1 MPATSLPDRI
11 AHPAIHASMRD
22 GVWHVDAATPLAPYP
37 PRLTD
42 RLAAGARDHPER
54 TLVAQRNATGGWERL
69 SYAQALAGARRI
81 GQALRARGLGPER
94 PLVILSGNDLQHF
107 QLALG
112 AMYAGV
118 PYAPLS
124 PAYALAAAG
133 FTRLRQMIDL
143 LTPGAIYA
151 GDGAAF
157 GAAIGAVLPAGCE
170 WIADTPGARPA
181 TPFASLL
188 ATVPGDIDA
197 AMAQTGPD
205 TIVKFLFTS
214 GSTGAGAP
222 KAVITTQR
230 MLCSNQQML
239 LQTFPFL
246 GAIPPVLVD
255 WLPWSHTF
263 GGSHNAGIAL
273 YNGGTLHIDGG
284 KPMPD
289 AFGTTIANL
298 REIAPTLHFNV
309 PRGWDMLA
317 TALEQDAQLR
327 YTFFSRTELLFCAGA
342 ALAPAVW
349 ARLQA
354 LAHAERGA
362 PVRIMAGLGMTETAP
377 GCLFGT
383 GPSQEPGYVG
393 VPAPGCRVKLVPVQ
407 GKYEAC
413 FAGPHVT
420 PGYWRDPVRTAA
432 AFDADGYYRTGDA
445 LRFADPAR
453 PALGFLFDGRL
464 AEDFKL
470 DSGTWVGTTALRA
483 RILAHGAPCVADAVI
498 AGSGRASVAALVF
511 ARLDACHALSGLAA
525 DASAADIL
533 ASPPV
538 RAHFAA
544 MLAAVNRGAT
554 GSAARVARLLVLDD
568 APDATQRELTDK
580 GSVNQAAVLANRAAL
595 VDALYDDRA
604 PGMLAPDA
612 PSPAPQA
619 ATPWQGGQPPRA
631 GAR

>member
-1 MPATSLPDRI
+1 MPHTSPLDRI
-11 AHPAIHASMRD
+11 AHPAVHASVHGR
-22 GVWHVDAATPLAPYP
+22 VWHVDAVTPLAPYP
-37 PRLTD
+37 PRLLD
-42 RLAAGARDHPER
+42 RLAAGARNHPER
-54 TLVAQRNATGGWERL
+54 TLLAQRSGDRDRDRDGAGAWQRL
-69 SYAQALAGARRI
+69 SYAQALASARCI

-94 PLVILSGNDLQHF
+94 PLVILSGNDMQHF

-118 PYAPLS
+118 PYAPLA
-124 PAYALAAAG
+124 PAYALASSD

-151 GDGAAF
+151 SDGAAF
-157 GAAIGAVLPAGCE
+157 GAAIDAVLPAGCE
-170 WIADTPGARPA
+170 WIVDIPGPRHA
-181 TPFASLL
+181 TAFASLL
-188 ATVPGDIDA
+188 ATDPGDIDA
-197 AMAQTGPD
+197 AMAQTGLD
-205 TIVKFLFTS
+205 TIAKFLFTS

-239 LQTFPFL
+239 LQTLPFL
-246 GAIPPVLVD
+246 GATPPVLVD

-273 YNGGTLHIDGG
+273 YNGGTLYIDGG
-284 KPMPD
+284 KPVPG
-289 AFGTTIANL
+289 AFDTTIANL

-309 PRGWDMLA
+309 PRGWDLLA
-317 TALEQDAQLR
+317 TALERDARLR
-327 YTFFSRTELLFCAGA
+327 RTFFSRTELLFCAGA

-383 GPSQEPGYVG
+383 GAVKDPGYVG
-393 VPAPGCRVKLVPVQ
+393 VPAPGCRVKLVPRQ

-420 PGYWRDPVRTAA
+420 PGYWRAPGRTAA

-445 LRFADPAR
+445 LRFADPAD

-483 RILAHGAPCVADAVI
+483 RLLAHGAPCVFDAVL

-511 ARLDACHALSGLAA
+511 ARLDACHLLSGLAPE
-525 DASAADIL
+525 ASAAAIL
-533 ASPPV
+533 ASAPV

-554 GSAARVARLLVLDD
+554 GSAARITSLLVLDD
-568 APDATQRELTDK
+568 APDAAQRELTDK
-580 GSVNQAAVLANRAAL
+580 GSVNQAAVLLNRAAL
-595 VDALYDDRA
+595 VDALYDGSA
-604 PGMLAPDA
+604 PAMLVHTAAP
-612 PSPAPQA
+612 
-619 ATPWQGGQPPRA
+619 
-631 GAR
+631 